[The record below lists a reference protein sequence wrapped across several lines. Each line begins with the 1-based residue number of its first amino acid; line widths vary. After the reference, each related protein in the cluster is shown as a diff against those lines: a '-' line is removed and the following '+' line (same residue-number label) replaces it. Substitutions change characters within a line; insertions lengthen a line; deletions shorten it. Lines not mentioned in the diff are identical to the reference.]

1 MGLYGFIG
9 EDKLPNYIGII
20 IIWDYIINHDIRI
33 PSLTNQD
40 SMESRRFFFVAQ
52 LFNVQV
58 VKYMVV
64 THTHTCVL
72 INLGPSSFQFQLFI
86 YMIFNLIFFGLFFW
100 KGIPIPKFKVAAIF
114 FWGGGG

>member
-64 THTHTCVL
+64 THTHMCF
-72 INLGPSSFQFQLFI
+72 NKLGAKFI
-86 YMIFNLIFFGLFFW
+86 SISIIYIYDF
-100 KGIPIPKFKVAAIF
+100 
-114 FWGGGG
+114 